1 MARNQSPA
9 PMVETAKETIMSDNP
24 RPDELP
30 ADPGEPAA
38 PTYAPSEAPMP
49 GGDVDI
55 PAPGPADAPPDTPG
69 GLIG

>member
-1 MARNQSPA
+1 
-9 PMVETAKETIMSDNP
+9 MSDNP

-69 GLIG
+69 GLVG